1 MLEYLLRLAVLL
13 PLLAGLIWGS
23 LWLTRWLQT
32 RLHDAPGAGGFA
44 GGFAGGRAGGARQLQ
59 LVETSLIGPGMKLA
73 VVRFRDREILLGCT
87 RQGMV
92 RLAEVAPGEAPAT
105 AILPESE

>member
-1 MLEYLLRLAVLL
+1 MVEYFLRLALLL
-13 PLLAGLIWGS
+13 PLLGGLIWGS

-32 RLHDAPGAGGFA
+32 RLHAAPAA
-44 GGFAGGRAGGARQLQ
+44 QSGRNLQ
-59 LVETSLIGPGMKLA
+59 LVQTSLIAPGMKLA

-92 RLAEVAPGEAPAT
+92 RLGEAALAEAPVSA
-105 AILPESE
+105 AFDRLPEPE

>member
-1 MLEYLLRLAVLL
+1 MLEYLLRLALLL
-13 PLLAGLIWGS
+13 PVLAGLIWGS

-32 RLHDAPGAGGFA
+32 RLGQTPGGLGGGAGG
-44 GGFAGGRAGGARQLQ
+44 RQLQ

-92 RLAEVAPGEAPAT
+92 RLGEAPVAAAAAVVSAT
-105 AILPESE
+105 DALPENA